1 MAMTYRLSIL
11 EMVASNDQQP
21 NDTAMDTMEERT
33 MKVLKWRGRM
43 ASVPFLDIDLL
54 NLYLYL

>member
-1 MAMTYRLSIL
+1 MNYRVSIL

-21 NDTAMDTMEERT
+21 NETAMDTMEERT
-33 MKVLKWRGRM
+33 MKVLKRRGLM
-43 ASVPFLDIDLL
+43 ESVPFLDMDLL